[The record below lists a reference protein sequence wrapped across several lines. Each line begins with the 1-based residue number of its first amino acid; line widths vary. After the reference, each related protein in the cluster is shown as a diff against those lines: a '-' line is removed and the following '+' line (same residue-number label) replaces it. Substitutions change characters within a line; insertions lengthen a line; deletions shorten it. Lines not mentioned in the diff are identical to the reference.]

1 MRPHESDDRSQQL
14 LQRMADHRES
24 ASWAVWEDD
33 NISYPARP
41 AGLHTDAVLIAINRG
56 GHGPGST
63 PLPPW
68 TNFHTA
74 RKHNDH
80 FLAVACRDTPLWGGY
95 MTDLLEERNGR
106 LASVDM
112 SRAVVDANVA
122 ALADELRLLQAQDP
136 LLVLI
141 GGRCQT
147 LATRPARLGALATAL
162 CADRNTIRWVHI
174 PHYSP
179 ANGAVHGGKPERYR
193 ELVLRA
199 LDHPRVVRPW
209 R

>member
-1 MRPHESDDRSQQL
+1 
-14 LQRMADHRES
+14 MADHRES

-33 NISYPARP
+33 NISFPARP
-41 AGLHTDAVLIAINRG
+41 AGLHTGAVLIAINRG

-106 LASVDM
+106 LASVDT

-147 LATRPARLGALATAL
+147 LATGTGAARRLGHRPARRPEHHSVGTHPALQ
-162 CADRNTIRWVHI
+162 
-174 PHYSP
+174 PGQ
-179 ANGAVHGGKPERYR
+179 GAVHGGKPERYR